1 MSNPLLEEQGLP
13 KFSAICPEHIEPAL
27 QETLQRNR
35 TELEA
40 LLQSTEAPT
49 FGSAIAPLE
58 NMMDRLHRTWAPVN
72 HLHMVAN
79 TDALRDV
86 YNRCLPILSDY
97 TTELSQDERLFDLH
111 RKVNE
116 AHEGEDTPEAKLLE
130 NSLRDFHLSGV
141 DLPADKKALYKKAVS
156 ELTQLQATFE
166 QNLLDE
172 MAHWSTHETNAEN
185 IAGIPSPVLAQARR
199 QAEAAG
205 LEGWLLQLDQPTYVA
220 VLTHADNRAL
230 RETFYRAWVTRCS
243 DQSASNGKFDNTQL
257 MDNILKLRY
266 DLSLLVG
273 YVNFADYALAT
284 RMAESV
290 DAVEKFLLELAEVSL
305 PVAKKEFAALE
316 QWADTKLASWDVAFY
331 SEKLREQQFSISD
344 AELRPYFPLER
355 VLDGLFSVLQKL
367 YDIRVT
373 ERTDVD
379 IWQDEVRYYQLIT
392 ADDNELGGFY
402 IDLYA
407 RPNKRSGAWMDECLL
422 RRRVGSEILA
432 PVAHLV
438 CNYTAPSDGEP
449 TLLSHDEIVTLFH
462 EFGHTLHH
470 LLSRID
476 YPSIAGTR
484 VAWDAVELPSQFME
498 NFAWDTDVLRDMSK
512 HIDTGKSLPEELLTK
527 LNASRVFHAG
537 LSMVRQIEFAL
548 FDWRIHAGYDPQY
561 GGRIQQQHDDVR
573 ALVSVIQAPE
583 FNRLPNSFAHVFSG
597 AYAAGYYSY
606 KWAEVLAADAFTAFR
621 EAGLFNP
628 ELAQRFRQNILEVG
642 GSKDIGEAYQAFRG
656 RPANIEAL
664 LVQDGILESA
674 GEAQIQP

>member
-13 KFSAICPEHIEPAL
+13 KFIAICPEHIEPAL

-58 NMMDRLHRTWAPVN
+58 NMMDRLHRAWAPVN

-79 TDALRDV
+79 TDELRDV

-111 RKVNE
+111 RKVNQ

-141 DLPADKKALYKKAVS
+141 DLPADKKELYKKAVS

-305 PVAKKEFAALE
+305 PVAKKEFATLE
-316 QWADTKLASWDVAFY
+316 QWADTKLASWDVPSTARSY
-331 SEKLREQQFSISD
+331 GKNNSRYPMQNCAPISLWNACWTGCSACCRNSTAYALRNARMLISGRTRCATTSSAQLMATNWAVSILTFMR
-344 AELRPYFPLER
+344 AQIN
-355 VLDGLFSVLQKL
+355 VQVHGWMSVC
-367 YDIRVT
+367 YV
-373 ERTDVD
+373 
-379 IWQDEVRYYQLIT
+379 
-392 ADDNELGGFY
+392 
-402 IDLYA
+402 
-407 RPNKRSGAWMDECLL
+407 
-422 RRRVGSEILA
+422 VGSVVKYWRQLRIWFA
-432 PVAHLV
+432 TTPHPVMA
-438 CNYTAPSDGEP
+438 
-449 TLLSHDEIVTLFH
+449 
-462 EFGHTLHH
+462 
-470 LLSRID
+470 
-476 YPSIAGTR
+476 
-484 VAWDAVELPSQFME
+484 SQ
-498 NFAWDTDVLRDMSK
+498 
-512 HIDTGKSLPEELLTK
+512 PC
-527 LNASRVFHAG
+527 
-537 LSMVRQIEFAL
+537 
-548 FDWRIHAGYDPQY
+548 
-561 GGRIQQQHDDVR
+561 
-573 ALVSVIQAPE
+573 
-583 FNRLPNSFAHVFSG
+583 
-597 AYAAGYYSY
+597 
-606 KWAEVLAADAFTAFR
+606 
-621 EAGLFNP
+621 
-628 ELAQRFRQNILEVG
+628 
-642 GSKDIGEAYQAFRG
+642 
-656 RPANIEAL
+656 
-664 LVQDGILESA
+664 
-674 GEAQIQP
+674 